1 MKAQLSAA
9 SAALAVALVAGAA
22 QAGTVYNTSLGP
34 MVGGTTTTDATGTRS
49 TNAGSINTGAVP
61 VYDTWEQENV
71 RADGVVG
78 ITTDYPRS
86 GNGSIFFSTDN
97 YNSKADMEYYLSTP
111 IALSSL
117 EGASY
122 DIYRDSSSTA
132 NANIA
137 PSLRLIVGA
146 GAYLIFEPV
155 YNGLN
160 TIPTD
165 TWTTE
170 AIGGSSYFWANNASN
185 PTQPTDH
192 TCTPQ
197 GQCATLSEWQASNP
211 NAMIYG
217 FSTGVGSGWGGT
229 FSGGVDNISYT
240 AGNQTTAF
248 NFEVAGSQPGAV
260 PEPATWALMLLGVG
274 AAGAMMRRRSRAA
287 AA

>member
-49 TNAGSINTGAVP
+49 TNTGSTNTGAVP

-86 GNGSIFFSTDN
+86 GNGSIFFSTDGS
-97 YNSKADMEYYLSTP
+97 NSKADMEYYLSTP

-117 EGASY
+117 QSASY

-170 AIGGSSYFWANNASN
+170 AIDGSSHLWANSASN
-185 PTQPTDH
+185 PTHPAD
-192 TCTPQ
+192 TCVPL

-217 FSTGVGSGWGGT
+217 FSTGVGSGWSGT
-229 FSGGVDNISYT
+229 FTGGVDNISYT

-248 NFEVAGSQPGAV
+248 NFEVAQSQPGGV
-260 PEPATWALMLLGVG
+260 PEPATWALMLLGAG

-287 AA
+287 VA